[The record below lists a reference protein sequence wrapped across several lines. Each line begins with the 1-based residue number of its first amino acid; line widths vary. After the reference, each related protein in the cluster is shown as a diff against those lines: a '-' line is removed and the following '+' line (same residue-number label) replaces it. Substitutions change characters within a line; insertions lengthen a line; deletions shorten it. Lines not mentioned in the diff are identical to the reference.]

1 MNVHSFLIVAYSV
14 LRSLDFPLTV
24 SIVWLWLSL
33 GYCWNWLL
41 MIIRSFHFIISAKA
55 FSDLE
60 SINMPTPFYYSLLV
74 LRYTEVVI
82 NVNFSYFSYLIF
94 SSWKIVWST
103 IPGMFILI
111 FLVSSIS
118 SFHLYCRR
126 IVRMLIIAI
135 FNIWL

>member
-1 MNVHSFLIVAYSV
+1 
-14 LRSLDFPLTV
+14 
-24 SIVWLWLSL
+24 
-33 GYCWNWLL
+33 

-60 SINMPTPFYYSLLV
+60 SINMPTPFDYSLLV

-103 IPGMFILI
+103 IPEMFILI

-135 FNIWL
+135 FNI